1 MLQIGLLHDTLDAS
15 CTYTYFVQSNW
26 YTKTV
31 DQRPAMMLH
40 RIRHIGLA
48 LIITTSA
55 LSAQTPAD
63 PAAAFDKREVMVPMR
78 DGVKLH
84 TLVFT
89 PKNQTG
95 NLPIIF
101 TRTPYGIAG
110 AEGAFAT
117 SYAEL
122 ANEGYIFAFQ
132 DIRGRF
138 TSEGQ
143 FVMLR
148 PPRDKKNPKSV
159 DEASDTYD
167 TIDWMLKNVPKNNGR
182 VGMLGV
188 SYPGWLTVMA
198 MLDPHP
204 ALKAVSPQASP
215 SSMFLGDDFHHNG
228 AFRLSYGFEYVAMME
243 SGKEITPFKPDQYD
257 TYNWY
262 LSLGSLKKV
271 TDSLPEGKL
280 PTWKNYVAHPNFDE
294 FWQRENVVKYI
305 DRVNVPTLNVAGWWD
320 QEDFY
325 GPITIYR
332 ALEPHD
338 TKHLNYLV
346 VGPWNHGG
354 WRGPTGDKLGV
365 IEFGSNTAQY
375 YRTNIEL
382 PWFNYWL
389 KDKGKLELAEA
400 TTFETGANQWRS
412 YDSWPPKQEV
422 TERKLYFQPGGKLAF
437 EPPPA
442 THPDSAF
449 DAYVA
454 DPAKPVPYRVRPI
467 LPTYGPGSTWSQW
480 LVDDQRFASDRPDV
494 SVWQTA
500 PLDDDIVIAGDV
512 LAKLFASTTGS
523 DADFVVK
530 LIDVYPDKYDAD
542 PKLGGYQLMVSND
555 VFRSRFRKSYEK
567 PEALTPNKV
576 EEIPVDLHTQSY
588 RFKKGHRIMVQVQSS
603 WFPLIDRNPQT
614 FVPNIY
620 DASPKDF
627 RTATQKIFRSPQQ
640 ASFISLPVV
649 RQPKV
654 VQ

>member
-1 MLQIGLLHDTLDAS
+1 
-15 CTYTYFVQSNW
+15 
-26 YTKTV
+26 
-31 DQRPAMMLH
+31 MMLS
-40 RIRHIGLA
+40 RISHIALVLSLPLGTLA
-48 LIITTSA
+48 
-55 LSAQTPAD
+55 AQNPAPAAD
-63 PAAAFDKREVMVPMR
+63 PAAAFDKSEVMVPMR

-84 TLVFT
+84 TLIYV
-89 PKNQTG
+89 PKGRTE
-95 NLPIIF
+95 NLPISL

-110 AEGAFAT
+110 AGGAFAT

-122 ANEGYIFAFQ
+122 AQEGFIFAFQ

-148 PPRDKKNPKSV
+148 PPRDKKDPKSI

-167 TIDWMLKNVPKNNGR
+167 TIEWMLKNVPKNNGR

-198 MLDPHP
+198 LLDPHP

-228 AFRLSYGFEYVAMME
+228 AFRLAYGFEYVALME
-243 SGKEITPFKPDQYD
+243 GGKEMSPFSYDQYD
-257 TYNWY
+257 TYSWY
-262 LSLGSLKKV
+262 LTLGSLKTI
-271 TDSLPEGKL
+271 TDSVPQGKY
-280 PTWKNYVAHPNFDE
+280 PTWKNYAAHPNFDA

-305 DRVNVPTLNVAGWWD
+305 DGVKVPTLNVAGWWD

-325 GPITIYR
+325 GPVTIYR

-354 WRGPTGDKLGV
+354 WRGRTGDKLGA

-375 YRTNIEL
+375 YRKNIEL

-400 TTFETGANQWRS
+400 TTFESGSNQWKS
-412 YDSWPPKQEV
+412 YDSWPPKNDV
-422 TERKLYFQPGGKLAF
+422 TARKLYFNAGGKLSF
-437 EPPPA
+437 DPPKV
-442 THPDSAF
+442 TKPDSAF
-449 DAYVA
+449 DAYVS

-467 LPTYGPGSTWSQW
+467 PATFGQGSTWSTW
-480 LVDDQRFASDRPDV
+480 LVDDQRFVSDRPDV

-500 PLDDDIVIAGDV
+500 PLDDDVVIAGDV
-512 LAKLFASTTGS
+512 LAKLYASTTGS

-530 LIDVYPDKYDAD
+530 LIDVYPAKYDAN

-555 VFRSRFRKSYEK
+555 VFRSRFRKSFEK
-567 PEALTPNKV
+567 PEPLTPNKA
-576 EEIPVDLHTQSY
+576 EEISVDLHTQSY

-614 FVPNIY
+614 FVPNIFE
-620 DASPKDF
+620 AKPSDF
-627 RTATQKIFRSPQQ
+627 RAATQKIFRSPTQ

-649 RQPKV
+649 QSKV